1 MCYVMTSHPR
11 KNEAD
16 VRFSRAVASLVGL
29 AVADWVGAALEFLE
43 AYRGAWG
50 IAGIEGIEGIEP
62 SKLMLFLHVLDIG
75 RATI

>member
-1 MCYVMTSHPR
+1 M
-11 KNEAD
+11 
-16 VRFSRAVASLVGL
+16 GL

-62 SKLMLFLHVLDIG
+62 SKLMLLLHVLDIG